1 MDEGTKARVD
11 LTVPPSMPEAERQRA
26 AAGAPPRNA
35 FDLVEKTQSGQS
47 VALTPYFALRD
58 DATQPIIDAINEA
71 SGGPGPDRFLS
82 PEIDAVVELVQ
93 SRRILAIAE
102 NTTGPLQ

>member
-1 MDEGTKARVD
+1 MRD
-11 LTVPPSMPEAERQRA
+11 
-26 AAGAPPRNA
+26 AAGSP
-35 FDLVEKTQSGQS
+35 
-47 VALTPYFALRD
+47 
-58 DATQPIIDAINEA
+58 ATQPIIDAINEA